1 VDATQVLAVDI
12 PSGVDALTGTAGPS
26 VLAAS
31 RTVTFQALK
40 PGLLFGRG
48 AELSGE
54 VDVVD
59 IGLSLEAGA
68 EVICHYVTRDDVAM
82 WWPHRGRHAH
92 KWNAAARIVAGS
104 PGMLG
109 AARLAA
115 SAAGTAG
122 ASLVSLSS
130 PGLDPAAGDEVVQP
144 PLPGDGWAEDVLGSL
159 ERFGALVIGPGLGRA
174 AETIRQV
181 HRIVD
186 EAPTPIV
193 VDGDGLF
200 AFASLAASSSFGERS
215 IVLTPHD
222 GEYDALV
229 GHRPD
234 ADRIEAAR
242 ALASS
247 SRCTVLLKG
256 ATTVVS
262 APDGEVLVVDRGDAR
277 LATAGTGDVLSGI
290 IGALLACGLGPLR
303 AAAAAAWVHGE
314 AATLGPRRGLLAG
327 DLTDL
332 IPTVLGRLE

>member
-1 VDATQVLAVDI
+1 
-12 PSGVDALTGTAGPS
+12 
-26 VLAAS
+26 
-31 RTVTFQALK
+31 
-40 PGLLFGRG
+40 
-48 AELSGE
+48 
-54 VDVVD
+54 
-59 IGLSLEAGA
+59 
-68 EVICHYVTRDDVAM
+68 
-82 WWPHRGRHAH
+82 
-92 KWNAAARIVAGS
+92 
-104 PGMLG
+104 
-109 AARLAA
+109 
-115 SAAGTAG
+115 
-122 ASLVSLSS
+122 
-130 PGLDPAAGDEVVQP
+130 
-144 PLPGDGWAEDVLGSL
+144 
-159 ERFGALVIGPGLGRA
+159 
-174 AETIRQV
+174 
-181 HRIVD
+181 
-186 EAPTPIV
+186 
-193 VDGDGLF
+193 
-200 AFASLAASSSFGERS
+200 
-215 IVLTPHD
+215 VLTPHD
-222 GEYDALV
+222 GEYEALV